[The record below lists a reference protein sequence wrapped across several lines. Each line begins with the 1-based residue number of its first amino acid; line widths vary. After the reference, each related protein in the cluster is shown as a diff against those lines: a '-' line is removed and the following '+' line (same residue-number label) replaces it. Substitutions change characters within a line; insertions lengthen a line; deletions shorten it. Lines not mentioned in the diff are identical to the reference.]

1 MWKPSFNSNKENTRG
16 FFRHI
21 SRKESIIA
29 MLNYL
34 TLIFGCQLAGELLV
48 TASGLPLPGPV
59 VGMVLLFLFLVVRGR
74 LVSPGVP
81 AQLAAVGDGLLSHL
95 SLLFVPA
102 GVGVM
107 AHFALLEADWIA
119 LSTAIIGSSV
129 LTIIVTAYTLLAIR
143 KMAGGSQ
150 TGAAGDE

>member
-1 MWKPSFNSNKENTRG
+1 
-16 FFRHI
+16 
-21 SRKESIIA
+21 

-34 TLIFGCQLAGELLV
+34 TLIFVCQLAGELFV
-48 TASGLPLPGPV
+48 TASSLPLPGPV
-59 VGMVLLFLFLVVRGR
+59 VGMVLLFVFLVIRGR
-74 LVSPGVP
+74 VLSPGVP
-81 AQLAAVGDGLLSHL
+81 KDLAGVGDGLLNHL

-107 AHFALLEADWIA
+107 AHFALLEADWVA

-143 KMAGGSQ
+143 KM
-150 TGAAGDE
+150 TDKGAAEAAANE

>member
-1 MWKPSFNSNKENTRG
+1 
-16 FFRHI
+16 
-21 SRKESIIA
+21 